1 MHLSINKRMTSK
13 VVGVAALCVL
23 AFSSWAAAQTLQ
35 PKATQATPVPQAAA
49 QSRWEVICTSSPAGL
64 DCRAGQSL
72 AFMGEQQRLVVG
84 LDIPPDTKIPILILR
99 VPLGLY
105 LPAGLVLQFGNDA
118 AKKLT
123 LESCD
128 QTGCTANYLVTAAE
142 IAAMLNGANLTIS
155 AQDLKKQPIT
165 VRVPI
170 LGFSEAYA
178 KIK

>member
-72 AFMGEQQRLVVG
+72 AFMGEQGRLIVA
-84 LDIPPDTKIPILILR
+84 LNIPPDTKIPIMILR
-99 VPLGLY
+99 VPHGLY
-105 LPAGLVLQFGNDA
+105 LPAGIVLQFGNDA
-118 AKKLT
+118 AKRLAI
-123 LESCD
+123 ESCD
-128 QTGCTANYLVTAAE
+128 RNGCVANHPVTAAE
-142 IAAMLNGANLTIS
+142 IAAMLNGADLTIS
-155 AQDLKKQPIT
+155 AQNLQKQPVT
-165 VRVPI
+165 VRVSVS
-170 LGFSEAYA
+170 GFSAAYA